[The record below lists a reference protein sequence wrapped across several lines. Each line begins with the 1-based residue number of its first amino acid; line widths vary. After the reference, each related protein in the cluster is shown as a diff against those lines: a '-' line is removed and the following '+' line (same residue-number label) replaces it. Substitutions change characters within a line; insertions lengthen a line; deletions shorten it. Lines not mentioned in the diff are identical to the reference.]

1 MNIELLVPL
10 FLTIVTAATPLLFAA
25 LGETV
30 TEKSGVLNL
39 GVEGMMLMGAVCAF
53 GVMLVSGSWTL
64 AILAGAMAGAALA
77 LVFAVLTLS
86 LTSNQVATGLA
97 LTIFGIG
104 LSALLGSHLVGK
116 TVPRLPAVPIPILS
130 DIPIIGPMLFAHDLL
145 IYLGFVM
152 TAGLAFFLRRT
163 RAGMILR
170 AVGESDLSAHAI
182 GYKVIAIR
190 YLAVLF
196 GGMMSGIGGAYLS
209 IAYTPLWAEEMTAGR
224 GWIALALVVFA
235 SWRPWRVLI
244 GAYLFGGITILQL
257 YWQGFGAIPVPSQ
270 ALAMLPYLATIA
282 VLTMMAIRTRHA
294 GSDAPACLGKP
305 FRPST

>member
-1 MNIELLVPL
+1 MSVELLIPL
-10 FLTIVTAATPLLFAA
+10 FLTIMTAATPLLFAA

-30 TEKSGVLNL
+30 VEKSGVLNL
-39 GVEGMMLMGAVCAF
+39 GVEGMMLMGAVAAF
-53 GVMLVSGSWTL
+53 GVTFTTGSWL
-64 AILAGAMAGAALA
+64 LGILAGAMAGAMLA
-77 LVFAVLTLS
+77 LIFAFLTLT

-104 LSALLGSHLVGK
+104 LSALIGTHLVGK
-116 TVPRLPAVPIPILS
+116 TVPRLPALPVPILS
-130 DIPIIGPMLFAHDLL
+130 DIPILGRILFTHDAL
-145 IYLGFVM
+145 IYLSLIM
-152 TAGLAFFLRRT
+152 TAGIAVFLRRT

-170 AVGESDLSAHAI
+170 AVGESDASAHAI
-182 GYKVIAIR
+182 GYRVIAIR
-190 YLAVLF
+190 YLAILF

-257 YWQGFGAIPVPSQ
+257 YWQGFGTIPVPSQ

-282 VLTMMAIRTRHA
+282 VLTMMAMRTHRT
-294 GSDAPACLGKP
+294 GSNAPACLGKP
-305 FRPST
+305 FRPPT